1 MASDR
6 ILVALCAFAFALP
19 VARAMAQTA
28 ATPAPAP
35 AAKMGKDGSLVV
47 SLIDSTGQ
55 DAGTATFKAD
65 KKGNLLDIDIAL
77 KNMPPGEHA
86 VHIHQKPACDTP
98 DFTSAGG
105 HFNPDQKQHGTK
117 NPAGHHN
124 GDLGQNITISNSNTG
139 SLSLKLAYLSLTPG
153 APNSILGTSIVVHDK
168 ADDMKT
174 DPTGNAGTRI
184 ACGIILAPTP

>member
-1 MASDR
+1 MARDR
-6 ILVALCAFAFALP
+6 ILIALCAFALSVSALS
-19 VARAMAQTA
+19 VLAQSTPA
-28 ATPAPAP
+28 PTPAPAS
-35 AAKMGKDGSLVV
+35 KMGKDGSLVV

-65 KKGNLLDIDIAL
+65 KKGNLLDIDINL

-86 VHIHQKPACDTP
+86 VHIHQKPVCDTP
-98 DFTSAGG
+98 DFMTAGG

-139 SLSLKLAYLSLTPG
+139 GLSLKLGYLSLTPG

-168 ADDMKT
+168 PDDMKT

-184 ACGIILAPTP
+184 ACGVITAPTP